1 MILGGTFDV
10 DIKQLRVKDIN
21 SELEKETTWSNL
33 ELSQSLN
40 KEKTSLEKFLDDFL
54 FTESS
59 INDSIDLLIMAED
72 EGDTETLNEI
82 SSESGKIR
90 NLTSG
95 LAIIKK
101 KNDFYIGVADS
112 RRDGTVKGK

>member
-1 MILGGTFDV
+1 MSPLIIFDKNDNFYMTAGSPGGKAIISYVF
-10 DIKQLRVKDIN
+10 RVLSEDFFSDYKIREIVERPNFLKIN
-21 SELEKETTWSNL
+21 GNNFFEKEILNDI
-33 ELSQSLN
+33 SL
-40 KEKTSLEKFLDDFL
+40 
-54 FTESS
+54 
-59 INDSIDLLIMAED
+59 
-72 EGDTETLNEI
+72 
-82 SSESGKIR
+82 ESGKIR

>member
-1 MILGGTFDV
+1 MTAGSPGGKAIISYVF
-10 DIKQLRVKDIN
+10 RVLSEDFFSDYKIREIVERPNFLKIN
-21 SELEKETTWSNL
+21 GNNFFEKEILNDI
-33 ELSQSLN
+33 SL
-40 KEKTSLEKFLDDFL
+40 
-54 FTESS
+54 
-59 INDSIDLLIMAED
+59 
-72 EGDTETLNEI
+72 
-82 SSESGKIR
+82 ESGKIR

>member
-1 MILGGTFDV
+1 MRIFFLT
-10 DIKQLRVKDIN
+10 IKLEEIAEKPNFIKIN
-21 SELEKETTWSNL
+21 GKNFFEK
-33 ELSQSLN
+33 
-40 KEKTSLEKFLDDFL
+40 K
-54 FTESS
+54 
-59 INDSIDLLIMAED
+59 I
-72 EGDTETLNEI
+72 LNEI

>member
-1 MILGGTFDV
+1 MTVGSPGGKAIISYVFRVISEDFFSDYKIR
-10 DIKQLRVKDIN
+10 DIVEKPNFIKIN
-21 SELEKETTWSNL
+21 GKNFFEK
-33 ELSQSLN
+33 
-40 KEKTSLEKFLDDFL
+40 K
-54 FTESS
+54 
-59 INDSIDLLIMAED
+59 I
-72 EGDTETLNEI
+72 LNEI

>member
-1 MILGGTFDV
+1 MLTMDFNELRANLNDLKIGFLILGGTFDV

-54 FTESS
+54 LP
-59 INDSIDLLIMAED
+59 NHL
-72 EGDTETLNEI
+72 
-82 SSESGKIR
+82 
-90 NLTSG
+90 
-95 LAIIKK
+95 
-101 KNDFYIGVADS
+101 
-112 RRDGTVKGK
+112 